1 MRFQP
6 FLILASFLVVSAVG
20 PAIAQQA
27 AQQPLPPPAQTEGK
41 PLSGAELRAL
51 VTGNTVSGHHD
62 SGMPYSEYHSPDGR
76 VFGHNNHDPVKDGC
90 WRVRG
95 DSICYSYESGKAPGL
110 FCWRFYHAKDG
121 NYRILLPAT
130 GTQGSAV
137 VSKGNPENHTDNGKP
152 WTCQALLSMR

>member
-1 MRFQP
+1 MHLQP
-6 FLILASFLVVSAVG
+6 FFILATLLALAPAG

-27 AQQPLPPPAQTEGK
+27 AQQPLPPPSQAEGE
-41 PLSGAELRAL
+41 PLSGDELRAL

-130 GTQGSAV
+130 GTTGSAIV
-137 VSKGNPENHTDNGKP
+137 AKGNPEHHTDHGKP